1 MINIVEHFKTKAESM
16 GWHFVFGNDA
26 DINRK
31 LTQLSIRDGANVL
44 ILFDIAD
51 MTIIESGEHLTDEVQ
66 FNVLFFLGRKTE
78 GGVTVSKLDETLEQ
92 KFDNRLYELA
102 DESKLFVRRLFSC
115 EGKCR
120 NVRLTH
126 RLNKFSSN
134 IDAIGVQLN
143 IIV

>member
-51 MTIIESGEHLTDEVQ
+51 MTMIESGGHLTGEVQ
-66 FNVLFFLGRKTE
+66 LPVLFFLGRKTE

-102 DESKLFVRRLFSC
+102 DESRLFVRRLFC
-115 EGKCR
+115 GEGKCS
-120 NVRLTH
+120 NVRLGH